1 MVGVLTH
8 KMEIEPIELCFDLG
22 CVNQIAGYEECGRC
36 NIDAVFQVV
45 GWRDH
50 VIECGQVI

>member
-1 MVGVLTH
+1 
-8 KMEIEPIELCFDLG
+8 MEIEPVELCFDLG